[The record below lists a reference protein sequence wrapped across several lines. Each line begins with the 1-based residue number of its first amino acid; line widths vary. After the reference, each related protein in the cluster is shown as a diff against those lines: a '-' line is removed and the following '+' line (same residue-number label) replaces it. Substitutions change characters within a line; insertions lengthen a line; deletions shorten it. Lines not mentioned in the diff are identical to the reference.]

1 MKAEPIRRV
10 GVIDIGSSSA
20 RLIIGERQ
28 GAEVKTLE
36 SLRSVLPIGND
47 TFATGVIAPE
57 TTRQVL
63 TILERYTR
71 LLREY
76 DVAETQVFATTAVRD
91 AVNREIF
98 LDVVRR
104 KTGLEVEVFT
114 PGDVVYYIVS
124 YLYHHFRRRL
134 PVGERNM
141 LVAELGAGTADFSLL
156 RRGSIVRTTGLPLG
170 TMRLNR
176 LLGEVSVGSG
186 LVALRDYVASE
197 LAQLRQSLPRIGV
210 DGVILLS
217 ESLAYGLPPV
227 LGRERLTGRLHTLS
241 RADAQEFARRCIG
254 KPPDEL
260 VHDYRIPGD
269 VAETL
274 GGLAAIVET
283 LFAVFQQPSAFVVET
298 TLHEAVLTHRLQH
311 PAEVEQADKLRQ
323 LVSMARSL
331 LHKYN
336 ADLQH
341 AQQVARLAR
350 GLFAGLRT
358 LLALEPDDLS
368 YLILAAYLHDI
379 GKFISSS
386 GHHKHSEYIISS
398 LHLFRLTD
406 EELKVI
412 ASIARHHRRAEPSPD
427 FALYRSLRPAH
438 RLLVQKLT
446 ALLRIADALDR
457 AHAQKVGQVAAALDE
472 AGGITVTAECPEDAV
487 LERISFEDKKRLLEA
502 ITGCGVRLVTRG
514 HAGS

>member
-1 MKAEPIRRV
+1 MKAETIRRV

-28 GAEVKTLE
+28 GSEVKILE

-47 TFATGVIAPE
+47 TFATGVIEPE

-63 TILERYTR
+63 TILERYNR

-76 DVAETQVFATTAVRD
+76 DVAEPQVFATTAVRD
-91 AVNREIF
+91 AENREIF

-104 KTGLEVEVFT
+104 KTGLKVEVFT

-124 YLYHHFRRRL
+124 YLNHHFRHRL
-134 PVGERNM
+134 PVAERNM
-141 LVAELGAGTADFSLL
+141 LVSELGAGTADFSLL
-156 RRGSIVRTTGLPLG
+156 RRGLIVRTTGLPLG
-170 TMRLNR
+170 TMRLNQ
-176 LLGEVSVGSG
+176 LLGQITVGSG
-186 LVALRDYVASE
+186 LVALRDYVAYE
-197 LAQLRQSLPRIGV
+197 MAQLRQSLPRIGV

-217 ESLAYGLPPV
+217 ESLAYGLPSV
-227 LGRERLTGRLHTLS
+227 LGRERRTGKLHTIS

-283 LFAVFQQPSAFVVET
+283 LFAVFQQSSAFVVET
-298 TLHEAVLTHRLQH
+298 TLSEAVLTDRLQY
-311 PAEVEQADKLRQ
+311 PPEVQQADKVRQ

-350 GLFAGLRT
+350 SLFTGLRT
-358 LLALEPDDLS
+358 HLALEPDDLS

-379 GKFISSS
+379 GKFISAS

-398 LHLFRLTD
+398 LHLFRLTE
-406 EELKVI
+406 EELMVI
-412 ASIARHHRRAEPSPD
+412 ASIARHHRRAEPSLD
-427 FALYRSLRPAH
+427 FPLYRSLRPEH

-457 AHAQKVGQVAAALDE
+457 AHVQKVAQVTAALDDS
-472 AGGITVTAECPEDAV
+472 GGITVTAECPGDAV
-487 LERISFEDKKRLLEA
+487 LERISFEDKKRLLEE